1 LLQSGE
7 ILTPYN
13 ETRGKIM
20 GDRAVFGFKSD
31 GHTLF
36 LYSHWGGDEQLA
48 TMQEA
53 IREAST
59 RWGDPEYATRIAV
72 SHIIGEQ
79 WRSGTGYGLSI
90 NTFSE
95 PDYPYAYVVDWDSGT
110 VETIDTWQSLFGSAP
125 KRKWTLTE
133 FLALVHQEA

>member
-1 LLQSGE
+1 
-7 ILTPYN
+7 
-13 ETRGKIM
+13 M
-20 GDRAVFGFKSD
+20 GDRAVFGFKSE

-53 IREAST
+53 IRKAQP

-79 WRSGTGYGLSI
+79 WGSETGYGLSI
-90 NTFSE
+90 DRFTQ
-95 PDYPYAYVVDWDSGT
+95 PDYDYAYVVDWDSFT
-110 VETIDTWQSLFGSAP
+110 VETIDTWQEEGDATP
-125 KRKWTLTE
+125 GRKWTLAG
-133 FLALVHQEA
+133 FLALVNQEA